1 MPYRYICHFSY
12 SPKSEGC
19 FYAKLRRHILCHGC
33 ARPRVGGLTCRPIT
47 MTTFVYWLCKPLCGA
62 WTGLIL
68 ITIPVRIDLTGIR
81 SSSLE
86 VQGDY
91 TEQRKFFINRRHCR
105 QPLRSS
111 RRSFTYYVV
120 RTRYANWLRWWTD
133 IFCGWSLSRWSGS
146 AWIQTDLWTIG
157 FVDLNGGQV
166 NTAERHMQGMT
177 PY

>member
-1 MPYRYICHFSY
+1 MMNSGKPLYDSLNGRALNLQGLNRVNVTKIRAFPGIVFKSRGGANRSNAISLHMPLNY

-120 RTRYANWLRWWTD
+120 RTRYAN
-133 IFCGWSLSRWSGS
+133 
-146 AWIQTDLWTIG
+146 
-157 FVDLNGGQV
+157 
-166 NTAERHMQGMT
+166 
-177 PY
+177 